1 MIKAVYIFI
10 FINLLAGIAFP
21 QTDWVKWGKADIK
34 YEKPDNFRHRDYSF
48 ESENVSGLVVK
59 SAANAYWY
67 FFSEL
72 DGDNCPF
79 RPSCSA
85 FFVEASKETNI
96 VQGALMFFDRFT
108 RDFNLYKRYKRYPRV
123 KDGHYYDP
131 VAMYKLDKNEI
142 NYIPPGVVVNK

>member
-67 FFSEL
+67 FF
-72 DGDNCPF
+72 F
-79 RPSCSA
+79 R
-85 FFVEASKETNI
+85 I
-96 VQGALMFFDRFT
+96 RW
-108 RDFNLYKRYKRYPRV
+108 
-123 KDGHYYDP
+123 
-131 VAMYKLDKNEI
+131 
-142 NYIPPGVVVNK
+142 

>member
-1 MIKAVYIFI
+1 MLKVVYIFT
-10 FINLLAGIAFP
+10 FIILLAGIAFP
-21 QTDWVKWGKADIK
+21 QTDWIKWGKADIK
-34 YEKPDNFRHRDYSF
+34 YEKPDNIRHRDYSF
-48 ESENVSGLVVK
+48 KSENVSGLIVK

-85 FFVEASKETNI
+85 FFVKASKETNI
-96 VQGALMFFDRFT
+96 VQGTLMFFDRFT
-108 RDFNLYKRYKRYPRV
+108 RDFNLYKRHEHYPRV

-131 VAMYKLDKNEI
+131 VAMYKLDNNEI
-142 NYIPPGVVVNK
+142 NYIPPGVVVNR